1 MMLRSVRMLFAL
13 LLVSSLLL
21 GGCRSRTAARQQ
33 AKRGAGYGTLT
44 GAVSGFFWGLLRGNP
59 IKGAAEGAFVGGATG
74 AVVGGVHGSF
84 KDRDLKDEFG
94 DVNYKALMA
103 LVYRDYP
110 AARELAEQTVND
122 PNPDY
127 RHASAWISALVAWET
142 RSTDEL
148 EACYQKLI
156 ETDPDVETRED
167 ARVEMRLAERDLQSL
182 RKQFNVR

>member
-1 MMLRSVRMLFAL
+1 MMHRSIRMIFAL

-21 GGCRSRTAARQQ
+21 VGCRSRTAAREQ

-44 GAVSGFFWGLLRGNP
+44 GAVSGFFWGLLKGSP
-59 IKGAAEGAFVGGATG
+59 IRGAAQGAIVGGATG

-84 KDRDLKDEFG
+84 KDRELKAEFG
-94 DVNYKALMA
+94 EVNYEALMA

-110 AARELAEQTVND
+110 TARELASQTAND
-122 PNPDY
+122 PNPNY
-127 RHASAWISALVAWET
+127 RQASAWISALVARET
-142 RSTDEL
+142 LSKAEMETY
-148 EACYQKLI
+148 YQKLI

-167 ARVEMRLAERDLQSL
+167 ARVEVRLAERDLQSL